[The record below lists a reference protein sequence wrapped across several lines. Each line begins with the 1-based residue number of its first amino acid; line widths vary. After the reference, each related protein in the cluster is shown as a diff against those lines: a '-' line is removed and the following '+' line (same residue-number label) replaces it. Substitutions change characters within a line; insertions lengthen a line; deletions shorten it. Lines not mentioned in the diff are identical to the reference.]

1 MSGRRDKV
9 QQGVHTLVLETRV
22 PSDPGFF
29 GEDMVVLQFEVRQ
42 DFLKAAGTDETTKVI
57 WLGYTDTFD

>member
-9 QQGVHTLVLETRV
+9 QQGVHTLILEPRV

-42 DFLKAAGTDETTKVI
+42 DFLEAAGTDETSKVI
-57 WLGYTDTFD
+57 

>member
-1 MSGRRDKV
+1 
-9 QQGVHTLVLETRV
+9 VHTLILESRV

-42 DFLKAAGTDETTKVI
+42 DFLKAAGIDEISKVI
-57 WLGYTDTFD
+57 